1 MSALFFFFQGHK
13 HFSGAPESHSPS
25 GRQAV
30 AWGGGWGKLSIWRF
44 LVWIPARRK
53 PAGEE
58 DGDTPSSLCC
68 TVFPFSWRAFEQSP
82 LLLQQTVLKNV
93 FALGSS
99 HWQIPDKLWE
109 KPNKW
114 VETCNKCFLTG
125 HGLHWMDWYVKK
137 IENNLNKMLSL
148 HSPELNPSDL
158 QWEWGVRWC
167 SPQQTREYL
176 F

>member
-1 MSALFFFFQGHK
+1 MSALFFFSRAVST
-13 HFSGAPESHSPS
+13 FSGAPESHSPS
-25 GRQAV
+25 GRQWPEGEAEGSRRFEGFWFESQLDVSQQGRRMETRRLLSAV
-30 AWGGGWGKLSIWRF
+30 
-44 LVWIPARRK
+44 
-53 PAGEE
+53 
-58 DGDTPSSLCC
+58 PSS
-68 TVFPFSWRAFEQSP
+68 PFLDVPLSKAP